1 MRSFL
6 TFSVL
11 EAAPWS
17 SLKREIEA
25 EDVRSYLKTD
35 IPNSYMYSV
44 LDLGSK
50 YCGSAKILGRD
61 KKSEEN

>member
-1 MRSFL
+1 MVFVEEERD
-6 TFSVL
+6 
-11 EAAPWS
+11 
-17 SLKREIEA
+17 I
-25 EDVRSYLKTD
+25 EDVRSYLKPD